1 MGAVSSPVSGGRSS
15 FGRPSP
21 SRIPDQILK
30 FGLSGLA
37 AGVLILIAY
46 FFVRLIGQSSPAFGH
61 IGVLNFIFRNN
72 WSVAQVQSGGACA
85 VSGGH
90 CTFGAWALVLG
101 TIITSATALI
111 IGVPVA
117 VASALFLTELCPRRA
132 RAPLGFLV
140 DLLAAVPSVV
150 YGLWGVFVLIPKLRP
165 AEQWF
170 ADTFSF
176 LPFVAGPVAGP
187 GYFVAG
193 LILAIMILPIVCA
206 ISREVISTVPSEH
219 KEAALALG
227 ATRWE
232 MLRIAV
238 LPYSRAGIT
247 GGAMLGLGRA
257 IGETIAVVLVIG
269 NAPTIGNSIF
279 SQGYTLASVIA
290 NEFGEAAATPIHRSA
305 LFAAGLV
312 LFLLTLLVNVVARRF
327 VTRTQRQRRSASA
340 ALQPDQEVVPGT
352 VVPGTRPAA
361 PESTAPRVERTPRR
375 DAETPSSRTTLP
387 SVSLL
392 RRRKDQ
398 AMRGLLA
405 AATAVAL
412 IPLILIIYFLLQ
424 KGLSIWSGKFFSTD
438 PNGNFLGYPGG
449 IRSAI
454 AGTIEMTALAT
465 LIAVPIGIG
474 VALYL
479 TEYGRDSR
487 FAGTVRYFLDVMTGV
502 PSIVFGLFIYIAL
515 VLGGVGGGFAAW
527 KGSVAL
533 SLLMLPVVARASEV
547 VLLLVPTSL
556 REAALALGAPRW
568 RVVTRVV
575 LPTAASG
582 LVTGSLLAIARA
594 AGETAPLLFTAF
606 GAQVFSTNLGAPMN
620 ALPLQIYGDILSP
633 RPDVIAR
640 AWGAALTL
648 VILILILNLIA
659 RVASRRSHLA

>member
-1 MGAVSSPVSGGRSS
+1 LGAASNPVSGEGSRFRSS
-15 FGRPSP
+15 PL
-21 SRIPDQILK
+21 SRAPDQILR
-30 FGLSGLA
+30 FGLSALA
-37 AGVLILIAY
+37 VAILILIGY
-46 FFVRLIGQSSPAFGH
+46 FFVRLIGQSSAALSH
-61 IGVLNFIFRNN
+61 IGVLNFIFTNN
-72 WSVAQVQSGGACA
+72 WDVSQVQQGGACA
-85 VSGGH
+85 VNGGH

-101 TIITSATALI
+101 TIITAATALI

-117 VASALFLTELCPRRA
+117 VATALFLTELCPRRA

-150 YGLWGVFVLIPKLRP
+150 YGLWGVFVLIPRLRP

-193 LILAIMILPIVCA
+193 LILAIMILPIVSA
-206 ISREVISTVPSEH
+206 ISREVISTVPVEH

-232 MLRIAV
+232 MLRMAV
-238 LPYSRAGIT
+238 LPYSRPGIT
-247 GGAMLGLGRA
+247 GAAMLGLGRA

-290 NEFGEAAATPIHRSA
+290 NEFSEAASTPIHRSA
-305 LFAAGLV
+305 LFAAGLT
-312 LFLLTLLVNVVARRF
+312 LFLLTLFVNIVARRYIN
-327 VTRTQRQRRSASA
+327 RAQREKTGPRRALRLGQAGTASEAPPDPEPVSDSPAPSA
-340 ALQPDQEVVPGT
+340 AGLTATHVSPG
-352 VVPGTRPAA
+352 R
-361 PESTAPRVERTPRR
+361 RRR
-375 DAETPSSRTTLP
+375 DKAMR
-387 SVSLL
+387 SLL
-392 RRRKDQ
+392 
-398 AMRGLLA
+398 ALA
-405 AATAVAL
+405 TVVAL
-412 IPLILIIYFLLQ
+412 IPLVLVIYFLLQ
-424 KGLSIWSGKFFSTD
+424 KGLGAWSGRFFTTD

-454 AGTIEMTALAT
+454 FGTLEMTALAT
-465 LIAVPIGIG
+465 LIAVPLGIG

-479 TEYGRDSR
+479 TEYGKDSR
-487 FAGTVRYFLDVMTGV
+487 FAGGVRYLLDVMTGV
-502 PSIVFGLFIYIAL
+502 PSIVFGLFVYIVL
-515 VLGGVGGGFAAW
+515 VLGGIGGGFTAW

-533 SLLMLPVVARASEV
+533 ALLMLPVVARASEV
-547 VLLLVPTSL
+547 VLLLVPASL
-556 REAALALGAPRW
+556 REAALALGSPRW
-568 RVVTRVV
+568 RVVTRIV

-582 LVTGSLLAIARA
+582 LVTGSLLAVARA

-606 GAQVFSTNLGAPMN
+606 GAEVLSGNLGGPMN

-633 RPDVIAR
+633 RADVIAR

-648 VILILILNLIA
+648 VALVLILNLTA
-659 RVASRRSHLA
+659 RVVSRRSRLV